1 MIPVSYNYRNL
12 IVRWKTTL
20 ITASGFMLVVT
31 ALIVM
36 LAFVSGVQSVCAGS
50 GQEENVMVL
59 KEGAIDEVLSQLS
72 ERTVR
77 RIELTPGVSQG
88 KDGRPLSSCE
98 LFIAVNQWD
107 EATEQYQTIQAR
119 GVLPAATDVHSQV
132 RITRGRLLRR
142 NTREVILGAAVAR
155 QHQLGPGQE
164 LRIGKSTWNVVGV
177 FEADGSVFESEVW
190 CDLDQLAGE
199 FHRRNVYTSIV
210 LRCAD
215 AAAAAKVV
223 RYLDERRAFRV
234 EARTEPKYYEQQAQQ
249 SEMIRRGAIGIAVFM
264 AIGAVFGV
272 ANTMFAAIGERIKD
286 IAVMR
291 LLGFGRLEILVS
303 FLMEAMFVALVG
315 ATLGSLLGYAV
326 NGLTLST
333 ALSQSASAKSVAFAF
348 QVDLSVIGAAW
359 LFALIMGILGGL
371 LPAMSAMRVGPLE
384 AMR

>member
-50 GQEENVMVL
+50 GQAENVMVL

-107 EATEQYQTIQAR
+107 EETEQYQTIQAR

-132 RITRGRLLRR
+132 RITRGGLFRR
-142 NTREVILGAAVAR
+142 NTRDVILGAAVAR

-164 LRIGKSTWNVVGV
+164 LHIGKSTWNVVGV

-199 FHRRNVYTSIV
+199 FHRRNVYTSVV

-215 AAAAAKVV
+215 AAAAAHA
-223 RYLDERRAFRV
+223 ER
-234 EARTEPKYYEQQAQQ
+234 
-249 SEMIRRGAIGIAVFM
+249 
-264 AIGAVFGV
+264 
-272 ANTMFAAIGERIKD
+272 
-286 IAVMR
+286 
-291 LLGFGRLEILVS
+291 
-303 FLMEAMFVALVG
+303 
-315 ATLGSLLGYAV
+315 
-326 NGLTLST
+326 
-333 ALSQSASAKSVAFAF
+333 
-348 QVDLSVIGAAW
+348 
-359 LFALIMGILGGL
+359 
-371 LPAMSAMRVGPLE
+371 GPLWPRQCSSRAKE
-384 AMR
+384 TQT